1 MLPHYN
7 RFAAA
12 GVAVRLDRAGP
23 KLSNSGMWI
32 DIALVV
38 LAYLFG
44 SVSSAIL
51 ICRLLGL
58 PDPRS
63 QGSGNPGATNVLRI
77 GGKKAAAATLAGDM
91 LKGLIP
97 VLIARAAGADMA
109 VQSLVAVAAFL
120 GHLYP
125 VFFRFQGGKGVA
137 TALGVLLGLHWPVGL
152 MTIGTWL
159 MVAKVF
165 RISSLAALVAMAL
178 TPAYVA
184 WLRPEPVLL
193 AAISFMT
200 VLLFWRHRS
209 NIRALV
215 HGREGRIRSGDD

>member
-1 MLPHYN
+1 ML
-7 RFAAA
+7 
-12 GVAVRLDRAGP
+12 
-23 KLSNSGMWI
+23 I
-32 DIALVV
+32 DVSLVV

-44 SVSSAIL
+44 SVSSAII
-51 ICRLLGL
+51 ICRLLKL

-97 VLIARAAGADMA
+97 VLIARAAGADVTVQA
-109 VQSLVAVAAFL
+109 VVALAAFL

-125 VFFRFQGGKGVA
+125 LFFRFQGGKGVA

-159 MVAKVF
+159 VVAKVF
-165 RISSLAALVAMAL
+165 NISSLAALTAMLL
-178 TPAYVA
+178 TPAYLW
-184 WLRPEPVLL
+184 WLKPEPPLL
-193 AAISFMT
+193 VAIGFMT

-209 NIRALV
+209 NIHNLIK
-215 HGREGRIRSGDD
+215 GEESRIRSGDG